1 MTSDGWR
8 AGQWHFACD
17 LRRLQGW
24 GRERGWRAPAERPGR
39 WGLTRGRVPRPRSAP
54 RVAPRATA
62 TSSAHPDP
70 HRSSA
75 PPRGTRFR
83 DSHVAGRRGG
93 SRAVVAVTREPDNDN
108 LAKRQKPYKQ
118 YAYFQVHRCYRV
130 ACTVLSTAGRG
141 CAEAVPP
148 TSQPSLCRCR
158 LTSRSLCRAAAL
170 CCSSLLLR
178 TAPLS
183 SGRLLFL
190 SLCVPLAVT
199 SYLCLSQTAM
209 PFTYS

>member
-1 MTSDGWR
+1 MSVR
-8 AGQWHFACD
+8 SRVSPVSRQF
-17 LRRLQGW
+17 RRGA
-24 GRERGWRAPAERPGR
+24 RAPAERPGR

-62 TSSAHPDP
+62 TSSAHP
-70 HRSSA
+70 HRSSCPSSA
-75 PPRGTRFR
+75 PPRGTTVQGQ
-83 DSHVAGRRGG
+83 SHVAGRRGG
-93 SRAVVAVTREPDNDN
+93 SRAVVAVTREPDNHNDN

-178 TAPLS
+178 TAPLL

-199 SYLCLSQTAM
+199 TYLCPQTANACGGRRNGRKG
-209 PFTYS
+209 

>member
-1 MTSDGWR
+1 MGSDARPGP
-8 AGQWHFACD
+8 ATPV
-17 LRRLQGW
+17 
-24 GRERGWRAPAERPGR
+24 RAPGSSARDSDIVGTSTSSHR
-39 WGLTRGRVPRPRSAP
+39 RPREGHGS
-54 RVAPRATA
+54 
-62 TSSAHPDP
+62 
-70 HRSSA
+70 
-75 PPRGTRFR
+75 GTLSQ
-83 DSHVAGRRGG
+83 SHVAGRRGG